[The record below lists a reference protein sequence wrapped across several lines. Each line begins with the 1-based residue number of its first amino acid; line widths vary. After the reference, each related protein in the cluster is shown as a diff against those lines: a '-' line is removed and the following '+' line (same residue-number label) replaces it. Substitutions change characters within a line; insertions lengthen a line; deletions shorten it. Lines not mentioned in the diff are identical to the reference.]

1 MKANFCLAPLNMLW
15 YKPNRYNRNIAVPW
29 KANAQTKKH
38 NKCIFFLKRKTP
50 PFLPLSC
57 VFFLLSPL
65 SICLYLPSICL
76 YLPSI
81 CLYIPI
87 SAFHLPSICLYLPSI
102 CLLSA
107 SICLLSALY
116 LPISAFYLPPPSKCN
131 FLTAVAMVPYLY
143 SASYNPANHT
153 INFAGYTIT
162 LILLGLKNLKKHP
175 VYGRP
180 MNLLACAYGS
190 TNTHFF
196 FRFIVL
202 VLFRRQ
208 KQEKYKTNM
217 KMRKRNMRRR
227 EEEMD
232 EEEEREEKDE
242 EWGRH

>member
-1 MKANFCLAPLNMLW
+1 MCLL
-15 YKPNRYNRNIAVPW
+15 
-29 KANAQTKKH
+29 
-38 NKCIFFLKRKTP
+38 P
-50 PFLPLSC
+50 PFPPFYLPLSA
-57 VFFLLSPL
+57 
-65 SICLYLPSICL
+65 IYL
-76 YLPSI
+76 
-81 CLYIPI
+81 PI
-87 SAFHLPSICLYLPSI
+87 SAFHLPLSTYICLPSAFHLPLSAFYLPSI

-131 FLTAVAMVPYLY
+131 FLTAVAMVSYLY

-196 FRFIVL
+196 
-202 VLFRRQ
+202 
-208 KQEKYKTNM
+208 
-217 KMRKRNMRRR
+217 
-227 EEEMD
+227 
-232 EEEEREEKDE
+232 
-242 EWGRH
+242 